1 MKTQE
6 IIKALRTTTS
16 RSKRA
21 LLDEAA
27 DRLEQLQ
34 KEKEAL
40 VADLKKLEETGE
52 MCIFCSHCCAGGR
65 PIYQQSDDYLEY
77 CTPCERLTAISSGG
91 ECRRKRLTP
100 VCWRNSHEK

>member
-27 DRLEQLQ
+27 ARLEQLQ

-52 MCIFCSHCCAGGR
+52 MCILCSHCCAGGK
-65 PIYQQSDDYLEY
+65 D
-77 CTPCERLTAISSGG
+77 
-91 ECRRKRLTP
+91 
-100 VCWRNSHEK
+100 

>member
-27 DRLEQLQ
+27 DRLEKLQ
-34 KEKEAL
+34 AENDRLIRSMLNPSDDNSESGL
-40 VADLKKLEETGE
+40 LEE
-52 MCIFCSHCCAGGR
+52 
-65 PIYQQSDDYLEY
+65 
-77 CTPCERLTAISSGG
+77 
-91 ECRRKRLTP
+91 
-100 VCWRNSHEK
+100 

>member
-6 IIKALRTTTS
+6 IIKTLRSTPS

-27 DRLEQLQ
+27 DRLEQLL

-52 MCIFCSHCCAGGR
+52 MCIFCSHCCAGGK

-77 CTPCERLTAISSGG
+77 CTSCDEAYSNFKWRGAPEEKTNSGLL
-91 ECRRKRLTP
+91 E
-100 VCWRNSHEK
+100 E